1 MIKNNINY
9 KIKNYIC
16 LASIFFISIILS
28 VPISNLDGIDI
39 LNMLPNI
46 LGILFSGIL
55 SSLAIILALLSN
67 RELSVISSLDNG
79 SEKYMRFL
87 KNAKCDIKVVF
98 WCTVASVFLSILT
111 KIKISY
117 VITSFLKKDL
127 FLISFHMKIQ
137 CLLILGLIALFLSL
151 SSILDLIESIFT
163 LSKLRYEASKTKK

>member
-16 LASIFFISIILS
+16 LASILFISIILS
-28 VPISNLDGIDI
+28 LPISNLDGIDI

-87 KNAKCDIKVVF
+87 KNAKCDIK
-98 WCTVASVFLSILT
+98 
-111 KIKISY
+111 
-117 VITSFLKKDL
+117 
-127 FLISFHMKIQ
+127 
-137 CLLILGLIALFLSL
+137 
-151 SSILDLIESIFT
+151 
-163 LSKLRYEASKTKK
+163 